1 MSYWYTCHMHECLID
16 TLLKTFSLQI
26 MKSVNLSIFG
36 KLQIYQYFTIW
47 CLMKCCLP
55 WKSATWMTL
64 IFEKTLF
71 PCSSR
76 QMLKIS
82 IFEEFL
88 IKKHTLLIFRT
99 HMGLLLGPHP
109 IIVKENYSLVQ
120 DSRSILWST
129 VVDPIVIQWIV
140 HQ

>member
-1 MSYWYTCHMHECLID
+1 MCVLINKDCCNSQMSYWYTCHMHECLID

-76 QMLKIS
+76 QML
-82 IFEEFL
+82 IFNNLRIKEETHSYSAVHLLSLTRLLADVCL
-88 IKKHTLLIFRT
+88 IDVFSYSLNSNS
-99 HMGLLLGPHP
+99 LLLC
-109 IIVKENYSLVQ
+109 
-120 DSRSILWST
+120 
-129 VVDPIVIQWIV
+129 
-140 HQ
+140 